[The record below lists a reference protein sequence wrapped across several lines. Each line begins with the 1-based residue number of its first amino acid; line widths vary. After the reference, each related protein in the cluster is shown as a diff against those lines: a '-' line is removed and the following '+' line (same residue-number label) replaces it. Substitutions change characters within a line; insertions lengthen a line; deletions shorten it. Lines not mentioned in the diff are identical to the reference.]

1 MFAIRVT
8 VNNGRRYKR
17 MEHVG
22 STALK
27 HDTMPLIPPGL
38 DSGYST
44 KLWLRWWL
52 PALAGIFRMSGAAVK
67 RRWMRDVVAGPVAAS
82 HYREQVRC
90 DWAAAAAAAVAGTDR
105 PSVKSVCP
113 ARKPTVPGS
122 DSVRC
127 RQTSYCVWGT
137 VIRHWTFTIYS
148 RSMPPSGETAEGI
161 RKN

>member
-67 RRWMRDVVAGPVAAS
+67 RR
-82 HYREQVRC
+82 
-90 DWAAAAAAAVAGTDR
+90 
-105 PSVKSVCP
+105 
-113 ARKPTVPGS
+113 
-122 DSVRC
+122 
-127 RQTSYCVWGT
+127 
-137 VIRHWTFTIYS
+137 
-148 RSMPPSGETAEGI
+148 
-161 RKN
+161 